1 MNNKQCDGVK
11 SFQEINK
18 ANPSGTLGR
27 LCVFYLDVELQVLIH
42 GVDVVEYVRGNSRD
56 DAHPVV
62 VVELTLGGDT
72 RVK

>member
-1 MNNKQCDGVK
+1 M
-11 SFQEINK
+11 
-18 ANPSGTLGR
+18 
-27 LCVFYLDVELQVLIH
+27 ELQVLIH